1 MRTNSTSER
10 EQKIEEDVEK
20 LRAEGLNVFSR
31 REGEDGPLFLILSQR
46 AGDFHIEDEF
56 VSWVCNE
63 GYEASYVDYKK
74 RETAFKPTS
83 AHTSSESSSE
93 SSTTA
98 TDYRDGLSRRL
109 IELDSKGPIYRLEEL
124 ADIAYEVVQ
133 ERGLYDPDE
142 IRAFCDDFGARE
154 VVGCT
159 VGAMPMHKVLR
170 HLSEYAFVI
179 DSFDP
184 PEFGGS
190 EDVEEQL
197 TLPHGGMGFTH
208 YVYWA
213 LQEFYS
219 DAIFAVVIMRME
231 IFDEDVVLDS
241 PVGKLIRDEVY
252 GVI

>member
-1 MRTNSTSER
+1 MMTDSTSER

-20 LRAEGLNVFSR
+20 LRAEGLNVCSR

-56 VSWVCNE
+56 VSWVCDE
-63 GYEASYVDYKK
+63 GYEPCYVDYKE

-83 AHTSSESSSE
+83 AHTSSESS
-93 SSTTA
+93 TPA

-124 ADIAYEVVQ
+124 ADIAYEEVQ
-133 ERGLYDPDE
+133 ERKMYDPDE
-142 IRAFCDDFGARE
+142 IKAFCADFGARE

-159 VGAMPMHKVLR
+159 IGAMPMHKVLR

-184 PEFGGS
+184 SEFGGS
-190 EDVEEQL
+190 EDVEDQL
-197 TLPHGGMGFTH
+197 TLPRSGMGFTH

-231 IFDEDVVLDS
+231 IFDVDVVLDS
-241 PVGKLIRDEVY
+241 PVSKLIRDEVY
-252 GVI
+252 GVV

>member
-1 MRTNSTSER
+1 MKTNSTSER
-10 EQKIEEDVEK
+10 EQKIRDDIEK
-20 LRAEGLNVFSR
+20 LRDEGLNVFSR
-31 REGEDGPLFLILSQR
+31 REGEDGPLFLILSKR

-63 GYEASYVDYKK
+63 SYEASYVDYKE
-74 RETAFKPTS
+74 REIAFAPTS
-83 AHTSSESSSE
+83 DSTTSSSK
-93 SSTTA
+93 SSTPA
-98 TDYRDGLSRRL
+98 TDYYDNLDRRL
-109 IELDSKGPIYRLEEL
+109 IELDDKGPIYRLEEL

-142 IRAFCDDFGARE
+142 IKAFCADFGARD

-170 HLSEYAFVI
+170 HLSEYAEVI

-184 PEFGGS
+184 PQFGGS
-190 EDVEEQL
+190 KKVEEQL
-197 TLPHGGMGFTH
+197 TLSPGGMGFTH

-231 IFDEDVVLDS
+231 IFDEDTVLDS
-241 PVGKLIRDEVY
+241 PVSITIRDEVY
-252 GVI
+252 